1 MRLKRTFCLIVALI
15 MVMAMMTTTADAAS
29 FNSKPT
35 GVKAKC
41 VNGATVSVSC
51 KAKKGAD
58 GYCFYYSTK
67 KKGKYKLAVTSGSR
81 SARVGG
87 LTAGKTYYFKVQA
100 YKGTDIKTY
109 SKMSK
114 AVKCK
119 TVLKTPSIAVTDKCD
134 CKVALRI
141 NGAAGA
147 QGYKIYRSVKKK
159 KGFKLVKVSS
169 TNTCIDDTGLK
180 ASTKYYYK
188 VRGYSGKYHSKYSK
202 VITVT
207 TAAYIDGNASKYD
220 PAASKNLVALNKDC
234 ARLEGRNLLF
244 WGSSITYGSAS
255 GGISFADYVGVRNG
269 AIVKKNAQGGTNLAK
284 PSGSTNDSSYV
295 SRLARSDAASFVP
308 DIFIC
313 QLSLNDSLNGIG
325 IGALPSVDFSD
336 LSDDSVRNL
345 YNNAT
350 TVAGAIAYVD
360 AYAHY
365 YWPDCQVVFF
375 TVRNNGYN
383 SQYSKMRDKLFE
395 AQSKYGNFKIIDMWS
410 RSELTNVTGDMSLFR
425 LYMADN
431 NHPKKAGYLYQ
442 WTPVFESNLI
452 AWMPEMPQWTVQ
464 WKKGDDVLET
474 DSNLRRGQR
483 LSYDSAAP
491 TKTEDDDYTYEF
503 IGWVNEIPGSGDVI
517 NDEDNVEIIT
527 AEQLNT
533 MVVTGDATYYA
544 VFRAVPKVQVSPSS
558 EDGGEDSTGTDGE
571 QTDGSS
577 EQTDGPDVTSVI
589 QTLFRAA

>member
-1 MRLKRTFCLIVALI
+1 MKPKKTICFIVAFI
-15 MVMAMMTTTADAAS
+15 MVMAMTTTTADAAS
-29 FNSKPT
+29 FKSKPT
-35 GVKAKC
+35 GVKVKC
-41 VNGATVSVSC
+41 INGATVSVSC
-51 KAKKGAD
+51 KAKKGAA

-67 KKGKYKLAVTSGSR
+67 KGGKYKLAVISSSR
-81 SARVGG
+81 SAKVGG

-100 YKGTDIKTY
+100 YQGTDIKTY

-119 TVLKTPSIAVTDKCD
+119 TVLKKPSIVVTDKCD

-147 QGYKIYRSVKKK
+147 QGYKVYRSVKKK
-159 KGFKLVKVSS
+159 KGYKLVKVSS
-169 TNTCIDDTGLK
+169 SNDCIDDTGLK

-207 TAAYIDGNASKYD
+207 TDAYIDGNAGQYD
-220 PAASKNLVALNKDC
+220 PATSKNLVALNKDS
-234 ARLEGRNLLF
+234 ARLKNRNLLF
-244 WGSSITYGSAS
+244 LGSSITYGSAS

-269 AIVKKNAQGGTNLAK
+269 AIVKKNAQSSTNMAK

-295 SRLARSDAASFVP
+295 SRLARVDAAGFVP
-308 DIFIC
+308 DVFVC
-313 QLSLNDSLNGIG
+313 QLSLNDSVNGIE
-325 IGALPSVDFSD
+325 IGTLPTVDFSD
-336 LSDDSVRNL
+336 LTDDSLRIL

-350 TVAGAIAYVD
+350 TVAGAIAYID
-360 AYAHY
+360 AFARY

-383 SQYSKMRDKLFE
+383 NQYANMRDKLFE
-395 AQSKYGNFKIIDMWS
+395 AQGKYNNFKIIDMWS
-410 RSELTNVTGDMSLFR
+410 RADLTNVTGSLSLFR

-442 WTPVFESNLI
+442 WTPIFESSLI

-491 TKTEDDDYTYEF
+491 TKAEDDDYTYEF
-503 IGWVNEIPGSGDVI
+503 MGWVTEQPESGEVISEEDEIEVI
-517 NDEDNVEIIT
+517 TN
-527 AEQLNT
+527 EQLKT
-533 MVVTGDATYYA
+533 MVVTGDDTYYA
-544 VFRAVPKVQVSPSS
+544 VFKAVKKVQETPIPEGGNDDSTEP
-558 EDGGEDSTGTDGE
+558 GGEQDDPSQITGL
-571 QTDGSS
+571 
-577 EQTDGPDVTSVI
+577 I
-589 QTLFRAA
+589 NTLFHAA